1 MERFKEDRGEA
12 EGTSGKTP
20 KKKEEE
26 LEIGQKS
33 LEAVYGQTGLD
44 PAPEPRKKV
53 LRRAKN
59 LGKAKNKKKKKKK
72 KSSSGSESSGS
83 STSSSSGGSS
93 DEDSGIFG
101 EDTKL
106 MKIWRRCPGALIAGA
121 VREARQGLLTQSGT
135 LWNVNQGELPPILTQ
150 YAGSAAERG
159 LSCNGPGN
167 HDPRSS
173 C

>member
-44 PAPEPRKKV
+44 PAPETTEEGVGVGQR
-53 LRRAKN
+53 N
-59 LGKAKNKKKKKKK
+59 LGKAKNKKKKK

-93 DEDSGIFG
+93 DDEDSGIFG

-150 YAGSAAERG
+150 YAGSAAECG

-167 HDPRSS
+167 LDPRSS